1 MEVSVAGSQY
11 SENHKSG
18 TEIGNRYSTL
28 CDILFT
34 MFWKKVGNKYYNQDN
49 NIHVP
54 KNMVNI
60 QYF

>member
-34 MFWKKVGNKYYNQDN
+34 MFWKKVGNKYYN
-49 NIHVP
+49 
-54 KNMVNI
+54 
-60 QYF
+60 